1 MWKGTLLNVA
11 QVLVILSF
19 FVTLF
24 TIKPLEAA
32 RPLTLP
38 TIKPL
43 EVARHKTLP
52 TIKSLTTLP
61 TIKSLTSLP
70 TINPLEA
77 ARHLTLPTTKPLKAE
92 RHLKEMISPQG
103 SNKVSF
109 PKNKAPVS
117 PSKPP
122 EAESPVE
129 YDTASTVL
137 GGNKVLFP
145 ENKGAVEPSRP
156 NPCTFIP
163 KGGNGHCNK

>member
-32 RPLTLP
+32 RHLN
-38 TIKPL
+38 
-43 EVARHKTLP
+43 EM
-52 TIKSLTTLP
+52 KST
-61 TIKSLTSLP
+61 
-70 TINPLEA
+70 
-77 ARHLTLPTTKPLKAE
+77 
-92 RHLKEMISPQG
+92 QG
-103 SNKVSF
+103 SNKVTF
-109 PKNKAPVS
+109 PENKAPVS

-137 GGNKVLFP
+137 GGNKVSFP
-145 ENKGAVEPSRP
+145 ENKGAVAPSSP
-156 NPCTFIP
+156 NPCTYIP
-163 KGGNGHCNK
+163 KGVNGHCNK

>member
-1 MWKGTLLNVA
+1 MRNGALLIMA
-11 QVLVILSF
+11 QVLLILSCL
-19 FVTLF
+19 VTLF
-24 TIKPLEAA
+24 
-32 RPLTLP
+32 
-38 TIKPL
+38 
-43 EVARHKTLP
+43 
-52 TIKSLTTLP
+52 
-61 TIKSLTSLP
+61 

-92 RHLKEMISPQG
+92 RHLNEMISPQG

-137 GGNKVLFP
+137 GGNKVSFP
-145 ENKGAVEPSRP
+145 ENKGAVAPSSSD
-156 NPCTFIP
+156 PCTFIP
-163 KGGNGHCNK
+163 TGGNEHCKK